1 MRDLPLLRI
10 AGTGAALLLLACGP
24 GCQTNSESS
33 VEPAYVIGVTPLG
46 MRLDPIIWG
55 ALTHF
60 DIASVDGA
68 PPHSKSRTSVPPG
81 SHTITVDATSGWSGK
96 ANAIS
101 VTFVLKSGHTYM
113 LRPSTFGDSTYL
125 VVIDNDAG
133 MVVARSEEQLPAP
146 APAPVAAAVAPAPP
160 PPPPP
165 KPDVVENNADGSL
178 KTRGVSETDAQGR
191 VVKYALYDGTG
202 KLLSTDYSYYG
213 TDGRLVRTDRRGAE
227 GKLERVVVFFD
238 TFAKVLD
245 GAGNVIGTQDLPSA
259 AR

>member
-1 MRDLPLLRI
+1 MHI
-10 AGTGAALLLLACGP
+10 ASLIAALLLVGLGT
-24 GCQTNSESS
+24 GCQSNSQES
-33 VEPAYVIGVTPLG
+33 VEPAYIVGVTGLG

-55 ALTHF
+55 AITRF

-68 PPHSKSRTSVPPG
+68 PPRSKSRTTAPPG
-81 SHTITVDATSGWSGK
+81 RHTIVIDATSGWSGK
-96 ANAIS
+96 ANSIT
-101 VTFVLKSGHTYM
+101 VTLELKSGHTYL
-113 LRPSTFGDSTYL
+113 LRPSAFGGL
-125 VVIDNDAG
+125 AAAVVIDNDAG